1 MTEHIIA
8 LKEFAR
14 VGPKTFRRLIERF
27 GSTERVLSASVDEL
41 LEVPRVGERKAQ
53 EIIEAGGRI
62 DDARRYLKEIR
73 TRGIRAITMFDE
85 IYPSSLQEL
94 EDPPPV
100 LYVRG
105 DLLAADTRAVAIVG
119 THRAG
124 ERGREMAV
132 KIGRRLVGR
141 GITVVSGL
149 ARGIDAA
156 GHRGALDGGGRTL
169 AVLGSGLE
177 RIYPAEN
184 VPLANEI
191 VSSGALLSE
200 YAPDVPV
207 NVGGLMA
214 RNRIVTGLARVVIA
228 VEALVNSAG
237 TMDAATRARHQG
249 RKMYVIRW
257 HDDAEGADRLI
268 AQGAI
273 PLESTAEVDE
283 AIEEAVER

>member
-1 MTEHIIA
+1 MTEHIIT
-8 LKEFAR
+8 LKEFGR
-14 VGPKTFRRLIERF
+14 VGPRTFRRLIERF
-27 GSTERVLSASVDEL
+27 GSPERILSASVEEL
-41 LEVPRVGERKAQ
+41 LEVQRVGERKAQ
-53 EIIEAGGRI
+53 EIIESSGRI
-62 DDARRYLKEIR
+62 DDARQYLEEIR
-73 TRGIRAITMFDE
+73 TRGIRAITLFDE
-85 IYPSSLQEL
+85 AYPSGLREL

-105 DLLAADTRAVAIVG
+105 DLLAPDTRAVAIVG

-132 KIGRRLVGR
+132 KIGRRLAGR

-184 VPLANEI
+184 VPLADKI

-214 RNRIVTGLARVVIA
+214 RNRIVTGLSLAVIV
-228 VEALVNSAG
+228 VEALINSAG
-237 TMDAATRARHQG
+237 TMDAATRARHQD
-249 RKMYVIRW
+249 RKVYVIRW
-257 HDDAEGADRLI
+257 RDAPEGADKLI

-273 PLESTAEVDE
+273 PLESTVEVDK
-283 AIEEAVER
+283 AIEEAVEP